1 MLLSDGRPTLFFNL
15 FNPSPLAA
23 STRSFLRA
31 MPRPFSSKSWTL
43 CARGVFF
50 VALFLATLSDVALPA
65 HAATW
70 RVFPVSS
77 LHKITATAPGVLEKF
92 PVTKARLR
100 AARGEWESFQVVVR
114 AGENELR
121 DVTFQV
127 APLRSSRGAIAPVE
141 TRVFAEHFVF
151 IGSPSGNARLEKLWW
166 PDALFPL
173 PNAAASTIAP
183 HRAAV
188 FWVNLRIA
196 PNATAGDYASTLIVS
211 ANEKSSATR
220 RALPVQL
227 RIENV
232 LLPAPTARATVAV
245 YYETLR
251 DWYAKNLSPLSDEQF
266 AQTKKR
272 CYDFL
277 LDYRLNTY
285 DLPVAWGTPQAA
297 NYLRDARVLA
307 VRLPALNAPDFNIA
321 VAQLRAENAL
331 PKAYYYR
338 HDEPSPEQFA
348 SVRETGKTLHALGL
362 RQLVTAPPIPELE
375 NAVDIWCPNL
385 GDFFG
390 VGSLDLAALQRERAR
405 GKETWIYTM
414 VEPKHPYPT
423 WLVDDDAFAIRLF
436 GWQMARFGFG
446 GFVYSMAHG
455 WGPKPLENIASF
467 AGTNGDGTLLYP
479 GELTGQSE
487 PLPSLRL
494 MLLRDALEDYGLLQ
508 PLSPTAR
515 DAVASRAV
523 GATPATRIDR
533 AGDWRRD
540 VYRNVLFDALNEKSI
555 APRAASTR
563 ALPKVSIVRVRDAA
577 PLIDG
582 EIEASEWPQRARQ
595 KAKFARFFGDKVSL
609 PETQLWTQ
617 WDERAL
623 YVALRARRSRVLARD
638 DKTPGEWFA
647 VEIAA
652 PDSDVRYRFIATE
665 KGRGFVERKTR
676 AGREEPKL
684 AWNFSIQRH
693 GDFYDVEMRLP
704 RETLQRIAQENQSGT
719 ASISA
724 RKKTNRINAIIA
736 IRNAENWTRGTMP
749 FRFNA
754 LRRMTVPPPGATSPP
769 LRVLARAFPDD
780 GDIARTP
787 FAKLR

>member
-1 MLLSDGRPTLFFNL
+1 MRPFFL
-15 FNPSPLAA
+15 LAA
-23 STRSFLRA
+23 LSTALLFGSATARA
-31 MPRPFSSKSWTL
+31 AS
-43 CARGVFF
+43 
-50 VALFLATLSDVALPA
+50 
-65 HAATW
+65 W

-77 LHKITATAPGVLEKF
+77 LHKITATAPGVTEKF
-92 PVTKARLR
+92 PSTAARLR

-121 DVTFQV
+121 NVSLQL
-127 APLRSSRGAIAPVE
+127 APLRSSRGQIAPLE
-141 TRVFAEHFVF
+141 TRVFVEHFVF

-173 PNAAASTIAP
+173 PNAAASSIAP

-196 PNATAGDYASTLIVS
+196 PNAVAGDYASTLNVS
-211 ANEKSSATR
+211 AREKSSATR
-220 RALPVQL
+220 RVLPVRL

-232 LLPAPTARATVAV
+232 LLPAPSARATVAV

-251 DWYAKNLSPLSDEQF
+251 DWYAKNLLPLDGVQF
-266 AQTKKR
+266 AQLKKR
-272 CYDFL
+272 YYDFL
-277 LDYRLNTY
+277 LDYRLNAY

-297 NYLRDARVLA
+297 AYLRDARVLA
-307 VRLPALNAPDFNIA
+307 VRLPALNAPDFATA

-338 HDEPSPEQFA
+338 HDEPSPEDFA
-348 SVRETGKTLHALGL
+348 AVRETGKALHALGL
-362 RQLVTAPPIPELE
+362 KQLVTAPPIPQLE

-405 GKETWIYTM
+405 GKATWIYTM
-414 VEPKHPYPT
+414 VESKYPYPT

-436 GWQMARFGFG
+436 VWQMARYGFT

-479 GELTGQSE
+479 GELVGQSE

-494 MLLRDALEDYGLLQ
+494 MLLRDALEDYELTQLL
-508 PLSPTAR
+508 PTEAR
-515 DAVASRAV
+515 DAVTSRAV

-533 AGDWRRD
+533 AGDWRRG
-540 VYRNVLFDALNEKSI
+540 VYRDALFDALNEKTI

-563 ALPKVSIVRVRDAA
+563 ALPLVLISRVRGAA
-577 PLIDG
+577 PIIDG
-582 EIEASEWPQRARQ
+582 EIEAPEWPQRTLQ
-595 KAKFARFFGDKVSL
+595 KVKFARFFGDTVSL
-609 PETQLWTQ
+609 PKTQLWAQ
-617 WDERAL
+617 WNKRAL

-638 DKTPGEWFA
+638 DKTPNEWFA

-652 PDSDVRYRFIATE
+652 PNGSARYRFVATE
-665 KGRGFVERKTR
+665 KGRGLVERQTR
-676 AGREEPKL
+676 VGHEETKL
-684 AWNFSIQRH
+684 AWNFSLQKH
-693 GDFYDVEMRLP
+693 GAFYDVEMRLP
-704 RETLQRIAQENQSGT
+704 RATLQRIAQENQDGVSTG
-719 ASISA
+719 AQKNSLSE
-724 RKKTNRINAIIA
+724 NRSNAMIVILDD
-736 IRNAENWTRGTMP
+736 ENWTRGAMP

-754 LRRMTVPPPGATSPP
+754 LRRLVIPPRGATSPP
-769 LRVLARAFPDD
+769 LRVLARAFPDN
-780 GDIARTP
+780 GDITRTP